1 MGYYKAMA
9 EEQKEEVILSTAD
22 GVDGKADKKKSTR
35 PRKDEKPIEEL
46 FDLTKPIPKVPR
58 PSKEEF
64 DQSLQAVDDA
74 VKELKNKRQSIQNEI
89 DKTMEGNSKTEASKQ
104 RDLLH
109 ELRMKIGI
117 LINEKKK
124 IRDRLKTVRDLA
136 DKKENER
143 KSTKQTMKFTTLKE
157 IEDEISR
164 LQKKQETTNVSL
176 MEEKK
181 IIKDIDS
188 LNASKKLVAA
198 LKGKEQELENS
209 KEQRANITA
218 ELKAKDAEIDAVQKD
233 IDEKQELVK
242 TLSEKDT
249 DHRDK
254 LAKLFSDRDAIK
266 DEIDLKFKEKNN
278 LQNEFRAKNDEYFTY
293 TRAVKAQ
300 KKLQYE
306 EEKKRRDE
314 ERLAHLKKLEEEELK
329 KIPYEEEQALCEYLA
344 KFLTITY
351 LEAPEKESEK
361 EQDSSEG
368 IVPVVENPFAN
379 LKPVNKK
386 TDDVFLKMSSGKKPR
401 ERKGKQVKKQDK
413 QVPFK
418 LSMDT
423 FEQFALVDL
432 VPPTSFE
439 EVSKAVDQLI
449 AKKEWYSKQP
459 RGSVPTA
466 KEIRKANELAAGKL
480 KSAAPEGVTDKDP
493 HKSKKKHSSEFSLK
507 SDDFAPL
514 GAGGGSSAVLVN
526 SSWRQNISADEAPV
540 AAAQDAL

>member
-1 MGYYKAMA
+1 
-9 EEQKEEVILSTAD
+9 
-22 GVDGKADKKKSTR
+22 
-35 PRKDEKPIEEL
+35 
-46 FDLTKPIPKVPR
+46 
-58 PSKEEF
+58 
-64 DQSLQAVDDA
+64 
-74 VKELKNKRQSIQNEI
+74 
-89 DKTMEGNSKTEASKQ
+89 MEGNSKTEASKQ

-124 IRDRLKTVRDLA
+124 IRDRLKTVKEVA
-136 DKKENER
+136 EKKENER
-143 KSTKQTMKFTTLKE
+143 KSTKQTMKFTTIKE
-157 IEDEISR
+157 IEDEIRR

-181 IIKDIDS
+181 IIKDIDA
-188 LNASKKLVAA
+188 LNASKKLVAT

-209 KEQRANITA
+209 KEQRANIAA
-218 ELKAKDAEIDAVQKD
+218 ELKAKDVEIDAVQKA

-254 LAKLFSDRDAIK
+254 LAKLFSERDAVK
-266 DEIDLKFKEKNN
+266 DEIDQKFKEKNVI
-278 LQNEFRAKNDEYFTY
+278 QNEFRAKNDEYFAY

-306 EEKKRRDE
+306 EEKKRREE
-314 ERLAHLKKLEEEELK
+314 ERQAHLKKLEEEELK

-344 KFLTITY
+344 KFLTTTY
-351 LEAPEKESEK
+351 LEAPEKETDKGENK
-361 EQDSSEG
+361 EATA
-368 IVPVVENPFAN
+368 PAVENPFAN

-386 TDDVFLKMSSGKKPR
+386 TDDVFLQMGSGKKPR
-401 ERKGKQVKKQDK
+401 ERKSKQVKKQDK

-423 FEQFALVDL
+423 FEQFALIDL
-432 VPPTSFE
+432 VPPTSLE
-439 EVSKAVDQLI
+439 EVSKSVSELI

-466 KEIRKANELAAGKL
+466 KEIRKANEIAATKLKTAPDGVAGK
-480 KSAAPEGVTDKDP
+480 ETNQN
-493 HKSKKKHSSEFSLK
+493 KKKQGTSEFSLK

-514 GAGGGSSAVLVN
+514 GAGTSSASLLVN
-526 SSWRQNISADEAPV
+526 STWRQNAQAEE
-540 AAAQDAL
+540 AAAAAPEDDA

>member
-1 MGYYKAMA
+1 MA
-9 EEQKEEVILSTAD
+9 EEHKEEANLTPEVANGGDVS
-22 GVDGKADKKKSTR
+22 GKSDKKKNVR

-46 FDLTKPIPKVPR
+46 FDLTKPIPRVPR

-64 DQSLQAVDDA
+64 DRALQAVDDA
-74 VKELKNKRQSIQNEI
+74 VTELKNKRQAIQNEI

-124 IRDRLKTVRDLA
+124 IRDRLKSIREVA
-136 DKKENER
+136 EKKENER
-143 KSTKQTMKFTTLKE
+143 KSTKQTLKFTTIKE
-157 IEDEISR
+157 IEDEIRR

-181 IIKDIDS
+181 IIKEIDA
-188 LNASKKLVAA
+188 LNASKKLVAT

-209 KEQRANITA
+209 KEQRANIAA
-218 ELKAKDAEIDAVQKD
+218 ELKAKDVEIDAVQKA

-242 TLSEKDT
+242 ALSEKDT

-254 LAKLFSDRDAIK
+254 LARLFSERDAVK
-266 DEIDLKFKEKNN
+266 DEIDQKFKEKNSI
-278 LQNEFRAKNDEYFTY
+278 QNEFRAKNDEYFAY

-306 EEKKRRDE
+306 EEKKRREE
-314 ERLAHLKKLEEEELK
+314 EREAYLKKQEEEELK

-351 LEAPEKESEK
+351 LEAPDKETEKGESK
-361 EQDSSEG
+361 SEAT
-368 IVPVVENPFAN
+368 VPVVENPFAN

-386 TDDVFLKMSSGKKPR
+386 TDDVFLQMGGGKKPR
-401 ERKGKQVKKQDK
+401 ERKSKQVKKQDK
-413 QVPFK
+413 QIPFK

-423 FEQFALVDL
+423 FEQFALIDL
-432 VPPTSFE
+432 VPPTSLE
-439 EVSKAVDQLI
+439 EVSKSVKELI
-449 AKKEWYSKQP
+449 AKKEWYAKQP

-466 KEIRKANELAAGKL
+466 KEIRKANESAAAKLRSKAEEVAGK
-480 KSAAPEGVTDKDP
+480 ETNQT
-493 HKSKKKHSSEFSLK
+493 KKKQGTSEFSLK
-507 SDDFAPL
+507 SDDFVPL
-514 GAGGGSSAVLVN
+514 GAGTSNSSLLVN
-526 SSWRQNISADEAPV
+526 STWRQNTPAEEVVVEVVED
-540 AAAQDAL
+540 AA